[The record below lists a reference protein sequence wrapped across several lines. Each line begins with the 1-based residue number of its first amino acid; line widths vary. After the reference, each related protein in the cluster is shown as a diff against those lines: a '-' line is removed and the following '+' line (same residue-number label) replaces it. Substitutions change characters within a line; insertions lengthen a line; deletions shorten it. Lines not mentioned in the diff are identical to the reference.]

1 MGWTIADEREE
12 KVRSSLFVS
21 GLEKVYNR
29 MTLGSTNLKLKFIF
43 RMPVLMGIQ
52 KRAES
57 LARLYMCSKSLNLF
71 AAVLIG
77 PSSDVSAGHRKVY
90 ISCASIIFLQGT

>member
-1 MGWTIADEREE
+1 MN
-12 KVRSSLFVS
+12 VRRRFVQAFLFPALRRS
-21 GLEKVYNR
+21 NR

-77 PSSDVSAGHRKVY
+77 PSSDVSAGHRKIY
-90 ISCASIIFLQGT
+90 ISCASINLLQGT